1 MGEDQRRHGPHAG
14 AEGPALPL
22 SGITVVAIEQAVA
35 APMATR
41 HLADLGAR
49 VIKVERAGGG
59 DFARAYDT
67 TVLGQSSHFV
77 WLNRGKESIT
87 LDLKSAHGGEV
98 MRRLLARADV
108 FVQNLGPGAA
118 ERLGLGAEQLLR
130 DHPRLIVAGISG
142 YGPSGPYRAKK
153 AYDLLVQCETGVV
166 SVTGTPETPAKAGIP
181 VADIAAGMY
190 TFSAVLTALYER
202 ERTGSGQHLEISML
216 DALTEWM
223 GYPMYYAT
231 YGGTPPQRSGAHHAA
246 IAPYGPFTTGDGRQ
260 IFLAVQNDREWAV
273 LCSDILED
281 PGLARDP
288 RFATNSDRVEHRD
301 EVAAL
306 IEARLAGRSIED
318 VEALLEKAR
327 IANAR
332 LRDVADAAQ
341 HPQLLA
347 RDRVRTVAT
356 PAGPVRALRPPM
368 LNETRETAMGA
379 VPAVGEHTGSVLEWL
394 GLDAGHTQATA

>member
-1 MGEDQRRHGPHAG
+1 MGEEQRRHGPDGTAG
-14 AEGPALPL
+14 TPALPL
-22 SGITVVAIEQAVA
+22 SGITVVAVEQAVA

-49 VIKVERAGGG
+49 VIKVEREGDG
-59 DFARAYDT
+59 DFARSYDT

-77 WLNRGKESIT
+77 WLNRGKESIA
-87 LDLKSAHGGEV
+87 LDLKSAHGAEV

-118 ERLGLGAEQLLR
+118 ERLGLGAERLLG

-166 SVTGTPETPAKAGIP
+166 SVTGTPGNPAKTGIP

-190 TFSAVLTALYER
+190 TFSAVLAALYER
-202 ERTGSGQHLEISML
+202 EHTGSGQHIDLSML

-223 GYPMYYAT
+223 GYPMYYAA

-273 LCSDILED
+273 LCSDILGD
-281 PGLARDP
+281 PALARDP
-288 RFATNSDRVEHRD
+288 RFATNSDRVEHRE

-306 IEARLAGRSIED
+306 IETRLAGRSAEEVED
-318 VEALLEKAR
+318 LLETAG

-347 RDRVRTVAT
+347 RDRVRSVAT

-379 VPAVGEHTGSVLEWL
+379 VPAVGEHTASVLEWL
-394 GLDAGHTQATA
+394 GLGAEPSQPTA

>member
-87 LDLKSAHGGEV
+87 LDVKSAHGGEV

-153 AYDLLVQCETGVV
+153 AYDLLVQCEAGVV

-202 ERTGSGQHLEISML
+202 ERTGTGQHLEISML

-379 VPAVGEHTGSVLEWL
+379 VPAVGEHTDSVLEWL

>member
-1 MGEDQRRHGPHAG
+1 MGEDQRRHGPHAR

-153 AYDLLVQCETGVV
+153 AYDLLVQCEAGVV

-379 VPAVGEHTGSVLEWL
+379 VPAVGEHTDSVLEWL
-394 GLDAGHTQATA
+394 GLDADHRQATA